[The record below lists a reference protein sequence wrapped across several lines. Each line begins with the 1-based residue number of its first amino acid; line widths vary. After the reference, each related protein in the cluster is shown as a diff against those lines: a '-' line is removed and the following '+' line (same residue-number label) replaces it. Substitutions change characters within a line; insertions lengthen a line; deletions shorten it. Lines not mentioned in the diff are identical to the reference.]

1 MATKR
6 LRQMVE
12 SDLAEAKRQGK
23 TYNQMYADERKA
35 QYERGALSKDA
46 YSKGLALELAT
57 PKQVREI
64 VDKYPP
70 VNSRAQYEHE
80 RKAGDPNALQ
90 LSYEEW
96 KKL

>member
-35 QYERGALSKDA
+35 QYERGALSKAA
-46 YSKGLALELAT
+46 YNKGLALELAT

-64 VDKYPP
+64 VDNYPQI
-70 VNSRAQYEHE
+70 NSRAQYDQE
-80 RKAGDPNALQ
+80 RKAGDPHALR
-90 LSYEEW
+90 LSYEDW